1 MELINKIKS
10 LEILARQLEPNPSQR
25 AAWNEG
31 VQHYADEFLD
41 QISTLNAYD
50 IPPQDSAP
58 PLELTEKGRG
68 LNEILAG
75 LKLTTDRS
83 GINPASGGHLGY
95 VPGGGVF
102 PTALG
107 DYLAA
112 VTNRYAGLYF
122 ANPGAVELENQL
134 IRWMCSF
141 IGYPDSALGNLSSG
155 GSIANLIAIT
165 TARDYYDITGE
176 KIKRAVVY
184 TTEHVHHCLQKAL
197 RIAGLKDTQIR
208 YIPVD
213 EQFRMRT
220 DVLQVQLAE
229 DVKNDFIPFLIVG
242 SAGTTNTGAID
253 PLEPMAMLARQYRA
267 WFHVDAAYGGF
278 FMISDNLKDKF
289 KGIEQSDSVTI
300 DPHKGLFLSYGLGAV
315 LVKNVEAQ
323 YQSHYYSANYMQDA
337 HQGQPVWS
345 PADLSP
351 ELTKHFRG
359 LRMWLPLQ
367 LLGIRTFRA
376 ALEEKI
382 ALCQFF
388 YHEVQH
394 IGFQVGP
401 FPELSI
407 MIFRYPAIEEANA
420 FNQALMQH
428 IREDGKFFLSST
440 TIDGVFWMRLAVLS
454 FRTHLNEIQTLL
466 QMLQSYVSS
475 IHYSDGPNYLEFNQ

>member
-1 MELINKIKS
+1 MELINKIKR
-10 LEILARQLEPNPSQR
+10 LETIARQLEPNTAQR
-25 AAWNEG
+25 TAWNLG
-31 VQHYADEFLD
+31 VQHYADEFLN

-50 IPPQDSAP
+50 IPPKDRTPA
-58 PLELTEKGRG
+58 LELTENGRS
-68 LNEILAG
+68 LDEILDD
-75 LKLTTDRS
+75 LKVNTDRS

-112 VTNRYAGLYF
+112 VTNRYAGLFF
-122 ANPGAVELENQL
+122 ANPGAVALENQL
-134 IRWMCSF
+134 IRWMCHF
-141 IGYPDSALGNLSSG
+141 IGYPASALGNLSSG

-165 TARDYYDITGE
+165 TARDYHNISGDR
-176 KIKRAVVY
+176 IKKAVVY
-184 TTEHVHHCLQKAL
+184 TTAHVHHCLQKAL
-197 RIAGLKDTQIR
+197 RIAGLKDAQIR

-213 EQFRMRT
+213 EQFRMNSEKLEAQLT
-220 DVLQVQLAE
+220 ADVS
-229 DVKNDFIPFLIVG
+229 NHFIPFLIVG

-253 PLEPMAMLARQYRA
+253 PLEPIAQLAQEFGA

-278 FMISDNLKDKF
+278 FMLIDALKDKF

-300 DPHKGLFLSYGLGAV
+300 DPHKGLFLSYGSGAV
-315 LVKNVEAQ
+315 LIKNVEAQ

-388 YHEVQH
+388 YQEVQH
-394 IGFQVGP
+394 FGFQVGP
-401 FPELSI
+401 YPELSI
-407 MIFRYPAIEEANA
+407 LIFRYPATHEDANA
-420 FNQALMQH
+420 YNQALMQY

-454 FRTHLNEIQTLL
+454 FRTHLKEIQTLL
-466 QMLQSYVSS
+466 KLLQSYVSS
-475 IHYSDGPNYLEFNQ
+475 